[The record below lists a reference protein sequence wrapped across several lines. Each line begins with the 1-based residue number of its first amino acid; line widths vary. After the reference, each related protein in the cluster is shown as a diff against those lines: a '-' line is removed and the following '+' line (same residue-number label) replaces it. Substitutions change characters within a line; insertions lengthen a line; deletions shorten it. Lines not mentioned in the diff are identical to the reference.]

1 MTIGSKIKTFILN
14 NSIRANLL
22 SLYAVIL
29 VVMTFLLATML
40 FYSIDLNSSYNK
52 IMSNLE
58 NYNKITYQVNSIDKD
73 IYLNITEQ
81 KPFDARH
88 YGEVLSDINAEL
100 DEVANNFDQN
110 QDLTSIASVEILKRT
125 VNKLGR
131 YIGKTNL
138 SIEHNA
144 NFASREKL
152 LVEVTHVKDLIKD
165 DVQELLQFDLTQ
177 SQKHINAI
185 KSSYNTALALII
197 VLIVISVIAS
207 VSFLLLVIQDSVRK
221 INIVSEHANSLANGD
236 LSIDSINLGENN
248 EFKVLAMSFNKMKN
262 NIKDYVSQLS
272 SNEMRISSIQNAIND
287 CIVTTNT
294 LGVIE
299 SSNNAIEKMFGYSK
313 DEILGRNISEL
324 VSAVDF
330 SRYEHELF
338 NSQKLIKGVKLI
350 DNKYQ
355 LDAKRKDETII
366 PIEMS
371 YNEVQIEGQ
380 RITTFVIHDITQHKN
395 VEKMKDE
402 FISIVS
408 HELRTPLTSIK
419 GALGVV
425 LAGVLGTLPDKV
437 NEMLNIANNNCSRL
451 SDLINDILD
460 MEKIKA
466 GQMNFDLQEY
476 DVIPIV
482 NEALESSFEYAK
494 QYNVEYK
501 MNNSLDSAIVNV
513 DKNRLIQALLNL
525 LSNAAKFSH
534 ANSTVN
540 VDVAKLDNET
550 IRISVKDSGIGI
562 SEEFRSR
569 IFNNFSQA
577 DSSDARKKGGS
588 GLGLSITK
596 EIITIMGGKVD
607 FESKSNE
614 GSTFYIDLPAKV

>member
-1 MTIGSKIKTFILN
+1 
-14 NSIRANLL
+14 
-22 SLYAVIL
+22 
-29 VVMTFLLATML
+29 
-40 FYSIDLNSSYNK
+40 
-52 IMSNLE
+52 
-58 NYNKITYQVNSIDKD
+58 
-73 IYLNITEQ
+73 
-81 KPFDARH
+81 
-88 YGEVLSDINAEL
+88 
-100 DEVANNFDQN
+100 
-110 QDLTSIASVEILKRT
+110 
-125 VNKLGR
+125 
-131 YIGKTNL
+131 
-138 SIEHNA
+138 
-144 NFASREKL
+144 
-152 LVEVTHVKDLIKD
+152 
-165 DVQELLQFDLTQ
+165 
-177 SQKHINAI
+177 
-185 KSSYNTALALII
+185 
-197 VLIVISVIAS
+197 
-207 VSFLLLVIQDSVRK
+207 
-221 INIVSEHANSLANGD
+221 
-236 LSIDSINLGENN
+236 
-248 EFKVLAMSFNKMKN
+248 
-262 NIKDYVSQLS
+262 
-272 SNEMRISSIQNAIND
+272 
-287 CIVTTNT
+287 

>member
-1 MTIGSKIKTFILN
+1 M
-14 NSIRANLL
+14 
-22 SLYAVIL
+22 
-29 VVMTFLLATML
+29 
-40 FYSIDLNSSYNK
+40 
-52 IMSNLE
+52 
-58 NYNKITYQVNSIDKD
+58 
-73 IYLNITEQ
+73 
-81 KPFDARH
+81 
-88 YGEVLSDINAEL
+88 
-100 DEVANNFDQN
+100 
-110 QDLTSIASVEILKRT
+110 
-125 VNKLGR
+125 
-131 YIGKTNL
+131 
-138 SIEHNA
+138 
-144 NFASREKL
+144 
-152 LVEVTHVKDLIKD
+152 VEVTHVKDLIKD